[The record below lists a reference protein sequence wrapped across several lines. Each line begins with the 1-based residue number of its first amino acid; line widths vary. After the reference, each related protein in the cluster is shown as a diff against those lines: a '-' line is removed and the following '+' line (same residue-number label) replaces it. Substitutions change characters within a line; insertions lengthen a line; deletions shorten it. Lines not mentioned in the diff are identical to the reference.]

1 MVQEH
6 LSTHCRNTGTE
17 MIIDYYTDFT
27 TYEIFQSRKAL
38 IKWAREVGKSHG
50 FMIAIKKSDAP
61 QEMKRKEEYFLV
73 VSVMENIKEK

>member
-38 IKWAREVGKSHG
+38 IKWTREVGKSRG
-50 FMIAIKKSDAP
+50 FMIVIKKFDTL
-61 QEMKRKEEYFLV
+61 RFFLV
-73 VSVMENIKEK
+73 VSVVKNIEEKM